1 MNQQLLIPKNWRT
14 MMKMTVCPLL
24 LLVIFGTLGMARDLK
39 GQEILNRT
47 VSVVADDTEL
57 KDVLTQLERQADVKF
72 VYSTKI
78 QSKQRIT
85 LNLTNRKLSAVLDQ
99 ILRPLSVDY
108 EVIESRIL
116 LKKATPAPTA
126 SSPNVS
132 AATVPL
138 SSKTTAE
145 KNISGKVIDKNNV
158 PLAGVNIAI
167 KGTTRGTS
175 TNAEGEYT
183 LANVADGNVL
193 VFSFIGYVPQEAT
206 VGAATTYNLTLAEDT
221 QNLNEVVVT
230 ALGIKR
236 DKRALGYS
244 VQEIKGE
251 DLSYAK
257 EPNVAN
263 SLAGKMAGVQVTRS
277 A

>member
-47 VSVVADDTEL
+47 VSVVTDDTEL

-116 LKKATPAPTA
+116 LKKATPAPTV

-132 AATVPL
+132 AATMPL
-138 SSKTTAE
+138 SSKTT
-145 KNISGKVIDKNNV
+145 
-158 PLAGVNIAI
+158 
-167 KGTTRGTS
+167 
-175 TNAEGEYT
+175 
-183 LANVADGNVL
+183 
-193 VFSFIGYVPQEAT
+193 
-206 VGAATTYNLTLAEDT
+206 
-221 QNLNEVVVT
+221 
-230 ALGIKR
+230 
-236 DKRALGYS
+236 
-244 VQEIKGE
+244 
-251 DLSYAK
+251 
-257 EPNVAN
+257 
-263 SLAGKMAGVQVTRS
+263 
-277 A
+277 